1 MDDDWENLLT
11 NEDDDYLSDNVL
23 CEDID
28 IDADDGSWKNSW
40 ISRSPI
46 FGTFFGN

>member
-28 IDADDGSWKNSW
+28 IDEGSWKSAW
-40 ISRSPI
+40 KLSRSPL